1 MEEHAMKKVMKTI
14 LFTRDRRE
22 EGTRPDTGKAR
33 CYACING
40 IIIPVL

>member
-1 MEEHAMKKVMKTI
+1 MKKAIKAI
-14 LFTRDRRE
+14 LFARNRRE
-22 EGTRPDTGKAR
+22 EAVRPDTGKAR